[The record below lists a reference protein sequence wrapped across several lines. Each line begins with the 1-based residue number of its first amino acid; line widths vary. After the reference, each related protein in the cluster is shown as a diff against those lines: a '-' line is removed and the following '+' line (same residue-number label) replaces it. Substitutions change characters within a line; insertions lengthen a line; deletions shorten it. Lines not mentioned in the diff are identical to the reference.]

1 VPQAGGPIGV
11 YGASGYTGK
20 LILRELVRRGLPHV
34 LAGRSAAR
42 LRAAAAQAGTDAPV
56 RTASVEDR
64 DALRHALGDC
74 SVVINCAGPFSR
86 WGEAVV
92 RAAIETGAHYLDTTG
107 EQLYM
112 KRIADRW
119 DGAARAAEVAVVCAA
134 GFDYVPGDLIAHL
147 AAQGHEPL
155 RELVVAYSVGGVAPS
170 RGTMQSM
177 LEIVKSRALH
187 YDEGAWR
194 TGETGHRRAVFT
206 FPDEIG
212 RAPMMKYASGEVV
225 TAPQHLRTRRVT
237 ALIDARSLI
246 PHPALGPL
254 LTLTL
259 PVARL
264 ALRTPLRSLASMA
277 IDRLPERSSLEDQRT
292 DRFTIVAV
300 AAGED
305 GSVGRGVVRGSDV
318 YGLTAAIAVHGA
330 ALMAAQDFGGRSG
343 VLAPAAA
350 FEPRPFLDRLTE
362 HGLSYE
368 V

>member
-1 VPQAGGPIGV
+1 MAPEPAGPIGV

-20 LILRELVRRGLPHV
+20 LVLRELVRRGLPHV
-34 LAGRSAAR
+34 VAGRSAGR
-42 LRAAAAQAGTDAPV
+42 LRAAAAEAGTEAPV
-56 RTASVEDR
+56 RTAAVEDR

-119 DGAARAAEVAVVCAA
+119 DGAARAAGVAVVCAM
-134 GFDYVPGDLIAHL
+134 GFDYVPGDLVAHL

-155 RELVVAYSVGGVAPS
+155 RELVVAYSVRGLVPS
-170 RGTMQSM
+170 RGTLRSA
-177 LEIVKSRALH
+177 LEIFKDGGLR
-187 YDEGAWR
+187 YDEGEWR
-194 TGETGHRRAVFT
+194 PAGTRPRRAVLT

-212 RAPMMKYASGEVV
+212 RAPVMPYPSGEVV
-225 TAPQHLRTRRVT
+225 TVPRHVQTRRVT
-237 ALIDARSLI
+237 ALIDARGFVA
-246 PHPALGPL
+246 HPALRAL

-259 PVARL
+259 PAARL
-264 ALRTPLRSLASMA
+264 ALRTPLRSLASLA
-277 IDRLPERSSLEDQRT
+277 IDRLGEGPTEEDRRT
-292 DRFTIVAV
+292 ERFTVVAV

-305 GSVGRGVVRGSDV
+305 GSVGRGVVRGGDV

-330 ALMAAQDFGGRSG
+330 ALMAAEDFDRSG
-343 VLAPAAA
+343 VLAPATA
-350 FEPRPFLDRLTE
+350 FEPRPFLDRLAE